1 MAAKSQAPHLPKC
14 LYVET
19 TNRCNLRC
27 RTCIIY
33 RGGWEPERD
42 ISLEELI
49 MISEQLPD
57 LERAVLHGI
66 GEPLLNRDLTEMIR
80 HLKNKNVTVLF
91 NTNGILLNKQQ
102 QEKLIGSQVDEIR
115 ISLDAASSNGYKA
128 VRDSDKFDLIVN
140 NIRTMTKRLH
150 SRKLSQPK
158 LSLWFLGN
166 QENITELPKLIEL
179 AALMGIRELHLQ
191 RLVYFLDDEG
201 YGLANSQ
208 SSLTNPDM
216 EVSQLIHRCLERA
229 RELGIFFS
237 GSGLT
242 DPVHS
247 VRGSPPDAAPWR
259 GCFRP
264 WEVVYITAQGNA
276 LPCCISPF
284 STVDYSSIILGNI
297 FERPLEEIWW
307 GEKYQDFRKRH
318 QTATPPKCCQG
329 CGICW
334 SL

>member
-1 MAAKSQAPHLPKC
+1 MADKSRALNLPKC
-14 LYVET
+14 LYVEI

-49 MISEQLPD
+49 MISEQLPN

-66 GEPLLNRDLTEMIR
+66 GEPLLNRDLAKMIG
-80 HLKNKNVTVLF
+80 HLKSKNVTVLF
-91 NTNGILLNKQQ
+91 NTNGILLNEQQ
-102 QEKLIGSQVDEIR
+102 QEKLIDSQVDEIR
-115 ISLDAASSNGYKA
+115 VSLDAASSNGYKD
-128 VRDSDKFDLIVN
+128 VRDSDKFELIVN
-140 NIRTMTKRLH
+140 NLQTMSRRLQ

-166 QENITELPKLIEL
+166 RENITELPKLIEL
-179 AALMGIRELHLQ
+179 TALMGIGEVHLQ

-216 EVSQLIHRCLERA
+216 EVSQLIHRSLERA
-229 RELGIFFS
+229 QELGIIFS
-237 GSGLT
+237 ASGLT

-247 VRGSPPDAAPWR
+247 VRGSPPDDTPWKK
-259 GCFRP
+259 CFRP
-264 WEVVYITAQGNA
+264 WEVVYITAQGNV

-297 FERPLEEIWW
+297 FEKPLEKIWL
-307 GEKYQDFRKRH
+307 GEKYQDFRRRH
-318 QTATPPKCCQG
+318 QTASPPKCCQG
-329 CGICW
+329 CGIWW
-334 SL
+334 SI

>member
-1 MAAKSQAPHLPKC
+1 MAETARAVDLPKC

-42 ISLEELI
+42 FSLEELI

-66 GEPLLNRDLTEMIR
+66 GEPLLNRDLPEMIR

-102 QEKLIGSQVDEIR
+102 QEKLIDSQVDEIR

-140 NIRTMTKRLH
+140 NLQTMTKRLQ

-216 EVSQLIHRCLERA
+216 QASQLIHRCQERA

-237 GSGLT
+237 ASGLT

-259 GCFRP
+259 KVLPSLGGCLHYCPRK
-264 WEVVYITAQGNA
+264 
-276 LPCCISPF
+276 C
-284 STVDYSSIILGNI
+284 SSLLHLSFLDGRLFVHNSRQHI
-297 FERPLEEIWW
+297 
-307 GEKYQDFRKRH
+307 
-318 QTATPPKCCQG
+318 
-329 CGICW
+329 
-334 SL
+334 

>member
-1 MAAKSQAPHLPKC
+1 MAETAPAVDLPKC
-14 LYVET
+14 LYLET
-19 TNRCNLRC
+19 TNRCNLKC

-42 ISLEELI
+42 VVLEELI

-91 NTNGILLNKQQ
+91 NTNGILLNEQQ
-102 QEKLIGSQVDEIR
+102 QENLIDSQVDEIR
-115 ISLDAASSNGYKA
+115 VSLDAASSNGYKA

-140 NIRTMTKRLH
+140 NLQTMTKRLQ
-150 SRKLSQPK
+150 SRKLPQPK

-179 AALMGIRELHLQ
+179 TARMGIRELHLQ

-208 SSLTNPDM
+208 SSLTNPDV
-216 EVSQLIHRCLERA
+216 EVSQLIHRCLKRA
-229 RELGIFFS
+229 RELGISFS
-237 GSGLT
+237 ASGLT

-247 VRGSPPDAAPWR
+247 VRGSPPDAAPWKR
-259 GCFRP
+259 CFRP
-264 WEVVYITAQGNA
+264 WEVVYITAQGNV

-284 STVDYSSIILGNI
+284 STGDYSSIILGNI
-297 FERPLEEIWW
+297 FERPLQEIWL
-307 GEKYQDFRKRH
+307 GEKYKDFRRRH

-329 CGICW
+329 CGIRW